1 MRGVFLRIKLD
12 IASITSIIFDLFEI
26 ILLLSGVRLKNNLL
40 LELELTMSDA
50 VSVENNVDNLNNR
63 EVNIRATYLNTH
75 ELKLAASLLYQAYHD
90 DPVFLDIFNSDKGDY
105 EQRLRGA
112 IREELNAF
120 WQARQP
126 MIGLYLGETMV
137 GVACI
142 NSPDETLSTERF
154 WHWRLKM
161 LLNAGYFSTKQM
173 MQKEQSVLAA
183 VPLKTFHFLSFIA
196 IHPLHQHHG
205 FGHYLMAA
213 VNTVLDEHSES
224 EGVAVYATSGKFK
237 EFFKNVDYQVVEDVT
252 VGNVCGSVMVHYREE

>member
-1 MRGVFLRIKLD
+1 
-12 IASITSIIFDLFEI
+12 
-26 ILLLSGVRLKNNLL
+26 
-40 LELELTMSDA
+40 MSET
-50 VSVENNVDNLNNR
+50 VSVEDSIGDKVNQNVD
-63 EVNIRATYLNTH
+63 IRATYLGAH

-90 DPVFLDIFNSDKGDY
+90 DPVFLDIFNSNKEDY

-120 WQARQP
+120 WQAKQP
-126 MIGLYLGETMV
+126 MIGLYLGEAMV

-142 NSPDETLSTERF
+142 NSPDEALTSDRF

-173 MQKEQSVLAA
+173 MKKEQTVLAA
-183 VPLKTFHFLSFIA
+183 VPLNVFHFLSFIA
-196 IHPLHQHHG
+196 VHPLHQQHG

-213 VNTVLDEHSES
+213 VNTVLDEHPDS

-237 EFFKNVDYQVVEDVT
+237 EFFKQVDYQIVAEVT
-252 VGNVCGSVMVHYREE
+252 VGNVYGSVMVHYRDTEI